1 MAPTQATATAATTL
15 QWEQSLRLLDTMR
28 AGGEATTPDAWSY
41 SAAMRACDK
50 GGQPS
55 AALRLFETMQ
65 QEGRARVRARG
76 RARVRAR
83 GRCPLFE
90 TMQQEGRAARTLT
103 LTLALTPSLT
113 LTLTPSLT
121 LTLTLTSNPNP
132 GPNL

>member
-1 MAPTQATATAATTL
+1 MAPTQVTATAATTL

-103 LTLALTPSLT
+103 LTLALTLA
-113 LTLTPSLT
+113 LTPTLT
-121 LTLTLTSNPNP
+121 LTLTLTSNPDP
-132 GPNL
+132 DPNL

>member
-1 MAPTQATATAATTL
+1 
-15 QWEQSLRLLDTMR
+15 MR

-55 AALRLFETMQ
+55 AALR
-65 QEGRARVRARG
+65 
-76 RARVRAR
+76 
-83 GRCPLFE
+83 LFE

>member
-65 QEGRARVRARG
+65 QEGRA
-76 RARVRAR
+76 
-83 GRCPLFE
+83 
-90 TMQQEGRAARTLT
+90 ARTLT
-103 LTLALTPSLT
+103 LTLALTLA
-113 LTLTPSLT
+113 LTPTLT